1 MMQNTIR
8 HRVGMSFLC
17 GALALILGSP
27 AARAQSG
34 STGGSIGNDDKS
46 LSGSRSA
53 EPERPARGSRPD
65 AEEPRRSNSRRS
77 GGGGGGNFDGAW
89 IVVSTGTT
97 CPGSSTSA
105 VIVSSGKIIGEGLR
119 GTISPSGATQ
129 SVGHYNGVTVVSSGH
144 ASGRSGAGTFRG
156 SDGCS
161 GRWSST
167 KQ

>member
-8 HRVGMSFLC
+8 HRIGMALF
-17 GALALILGSP
+17 GVALALIVSP
-27 AARAQSG
+27 SAARAQSG

-53 EPERPARGSRPD
+53 EPERPARQSKSD
-65 AEEPRRSNSRRS
+65 AEEPRRSSSQR
-77 GGGGGGNFDGAW
+77 GGGGNNFDGAW

-97 CPGSSTSA
+97 CPGTSTTA

-119 GTISPSGATQ
+119 GTISPSGAAQ

-144 ASGRSGAGTFRG
+144 ASGRSGSGTFRG

-161 GRWSST
+161 GHWTST

>member
-1 MMQNTIR
+1 MQNTIR
-8 HRVGMSFLC
+8 HRTAMSLL
-17 GALALILGSP
+17 GVSLALILSP
-27 AARAQSG
+27 AAVLAQSG
-34 STGGSIGNDDKS
+34 SAGGSIGNDDKS

-53 EPERPARGSRPD
+53 EPERPVRRSRPD
-65 AEEPRRSNSRRS
+65 AEEPRRSSSRRGG

-89 IVVSTGTT
+89 IVVSIGTT
-97 CPGSSTSA
+97 CPGTSTSA
-105 VIVSSGKIIGEGLR
+105 VIVTSGKIIGEGLT
-119 GTISPSGATQ
+119 GTISPSGASQ

-161 GRWSST
+161 GRWTST

>member
-1 MMQNTIR
+1 MLLL
-8 HRVGMSFLC
+8 HVS
-17 GALALILGSP
+17 LALIIGPS
-27 AARAQSG
+27 AFAQSG

-53 EPERPARGSRPD
+53 EPERPARRSRPD
-65 AEEPRRSNSRRS
+65 AEEPRPSRR
-77 GGGGGGNFDGAW
+77 GGGTGNFDGAW

-97 CPGSSTSA
+97 CPGTSTTA
-105 VIVSSGKIIGEGLR
+105 VIVTSGKIIGEGLR
-119 GTISPSGATQ
+119 GTISPSGASQ

-144 ASGRSGAGTFRG
+144 ASGRSGSGTFRG

-161 GRWSST
+161 GRWTST

>member
-8 HRVGMSFLC
+8 HRFAMSLL
-17 GALALILGSP
+17 GVSLALITSP
-27 AARAQSG
+27 SATRAQSG

-53 EPERPARGSRPD
+53 EPERPARRSKPD
-65 AEEPRRSNSRRS
+65 ADEPRRSGSQ
-77 GGGGGGNFDGAW
+77 GGGGGSSFDGAW

-97 CPGSSTSA
+97 CPGTSTTA

-119 GTISPSGATQ
+119 GTISPSGAAQ

-144 ASGRSGAGTFRG
+144 ASGRSGSGTFRG

-161 GRWSST
+161 GRWTST

>member
-8 HRVGMSFLC
+8 HRIGMALF
-17 GALALILGSP
+17 GVALALIASP
-27 AARAQSG
+27 SATRAQSG

-53 EPERPARGSRPD
+53 EPERPARRSKSD
-65 AEEPRRSNSRRS
+65 AEEPRRSGSQR
-77 GGGGGGNFDGAW
+77 GGGAGNFDGAW

-97 CPGSSTSA
+97 CPGTSTTA

-119 GTISPSGATQ
+119 GTISPSGAAQ

-144 ASGRSGAGTFRG
+144 ASGRSGSGTFRG

-161 GRWSST
+161 GHWTST